1 MRARTHSLVL
11 VVGLLAVLAGCG
23 ESKPG
28 PGDTSPQDPQ
38 DSQDPGGDWA
48 HMAAG
53 YESVLALKK
62 DGTVWAQGHN
72 RYGQLGD
79 GTYTNRPT
87 ATQVPG
93 LAA

>member
-1 MRARTHSLVL
+1 
-11 VVGLLAVLAGCG
+11 
-23 ESKPG
+23 
-28 PGDTSPQDPQ
+28 
-38 DSQDPGGDWA
+38 
-48 HMAAG
+48 MAAG